1 MRTVPHRD
9 SRSQLLSER
18 ANHMRHDATPSE
30 ARLFEAV
37 RGGKLGVAFRRQ
49 VPVLGRYIVD
59 LLAPELRLV
68 VEIDGA
74 YHEARRDADAR
85 RDRALLRTGYYVL
98 RLDAALVMR
107 DVGAAVARIRQAI
120 AEIRRA
126 GG

>member
-1 MRTVPHRD
+1 MRTAHRRD

-18 ANHMRHDATPSE
+18 ATRMRHDATPSE

-37 RGGKLGVAFRRQ
+37 RSGQLGVAFRRQ

-85 RDRALLRTGYYVL
+85 RDRALVRAGYRVL
-98 RLDAALVMR
+98 RLDASLVMR
-107 DVGAAVARIRQAI
+107 DTGAAVARVRQAI
-120 AEIRRA
+120 DELPQE